1 MGVRSR
7 SGVHMGVRDWV
18 YGVWGGAEQTG
29 FVVAAAG
36 APGSFEP
43 SLVPRSVLD
52 QAMITGLTT
61 VLSYTLTAGTQD
73 VLEAI
78 GSGFERWMPG
88 ASMTDRRRAATVVMD
103 VAAISTGVAV
113 HRALPRRRAE
123 PVLHGLAR
131 QAAWRLGVTGIG
143 GIVFV
148 LAGRGTQRLD
158 DLLHARGRLLAVPVG
173 LPAGVAL
180 GLVIEAHR
188 RWRVRATGESSGTS
202 SVAIVRGTTASVA
215 VAAALSA
222 LTIAERALAD
232 AAGTVL
238 SARLPGGRVLWR
250 PVGHVL
256 TLGGLAGVGAALF
269 HRAMQRI
276 EAGTSVIEPV
286 LDDDGGHRFV
296 GPLASGG
303 TGSLLPWETLGREGR
318 RHVLL
323 YPRPR
328 PDVANELKDL
338 PDLSVGT
345 VMGEPAVAE
354 PVLIYV
360 GLDSAPTAVERV
372 NLALAEMDR
381 TEAWDRSLLML
392 ISPTGTGYVNYCA
405 TAAATYLTRG
415 DIAMVTM
422 QYSKRPSPLSL
433 FKIDDA
439 REQNRQLW
447 LAISARLRERGT
459 SRPRVVLFGESLGA
473 HTSQDVLL
481 H

>member
-1 MGVRSR
+1 
-7 SGVHMGVRDWV
+7 MGVRDWV

-36 APGSFEP
+36 APGTFEP

-113 HRALPRRRAE
+113 HRALPRRQAE

-222 LTIAERALAD
+222 LTVAERALAD

-238 SARLPGGRVLWR
+238 SARLPGGV
-250 PVGHVL
+250 
-256 TLGGLAGVGAALF
+256 
-269 HRAMQRI
+269 
-276 EAGTSVIEPV
+276 AGTAAHVAAPPDPASPTAAGCRCPRWRG
-286 LDDDGGHRFV
+286 DRR
-296 GPLASGG
+296 SGG
-303 TGSLLPWETLGREGR
+303 RRRRPGPVRSPTCRPRSVASPGGTR
-318 RHVLL
+318 RHRR
-323 YPRPR
+323 RPNR
-328 PDVANELKDL
+328 
-338 PDLSVGT
+338 
-345 VMGEPAVAE
+345 
-354 PVLIYV
+354 
-360 GLDSAPTAVERV
+360 
-372 NLALAEMDR
+372 
-381 TEAWDRSLLML
+381 
-392 ISPTGTGYVNYCA
+392 
-405 TAAATYLTRG
+405 RG
-415 DIAMVTM
+415 
-422 QYSKRPSPLSL
+422 
-433 FKIDDA
+433 
-439 REQNRQLW
+439 
-447 LAISARLRERGT
+447 
-459 SRPRVVLFGESLGA
+459 
-473 HTSQDVLL
+473 
-481 H
+481 